1 MCETSY
7 IAAISSA
14 VTTPDLEEEIRKKRD
29 RILKERSEKNKE
41 EDWNEGREERLV
53 EKMVRW

>member
-14 VTTPDLEEEIRKKRD
+14 VTTPDLEVEIRKKRD
-29 RILKERSEKNKE
+29 RILKERREKIKKKIKMN
-41 EDWNEGREERLV
+41 G
-53 EKMVRW
+53 EKKGW